1 MLWVGPALSGIVTG
15 KKGEC
20 YSYHVLSCIC
30 NIVLI
35 RFIQYELIEFGI
47 LRKPAGQADSLLFA
61 NVVRG

>member
-1 MLWVGPALSGIVTG
+1 MMLWVGPALSGIVTG

-20 YSYHVLSCIC
+20 YSYHVLSCIS

-47 LRKPAGQADSLLFA
+47 LRKPLFA
-61 NVVRG
+61 NVVRD